1 MSIILDAL
9 RCGRGRQAPGP
20 HPNTAQADA
29 VLHTLGYGRMNPAAR
44 TNRVR
49 RKIVYAAVVLLLAVA
64 LWLSMMWLGK
74 GSSSRALPRDG
85 AAVYDARNRINAL
98 SAK

>member
-9 RCGRGRQAPGP
+9 RRGRGRQAPGP

-29 VLHTLGYGRMNPAAR
+29 VLHTLGYGRTHPAAR
-44 TNRVR
+44 TNRVT
-49 RKIVYAAVVLLLAVA
+49 RKLVYAAVVLLLTVA
-64 LWLSMMWLGK
+64 LGLSMMWLGK
-74 GSSSRALPRDG
+74 RSSPRALPREG
-85 AAVYDARNRINAL
+85 AAAYDARNRINAL